1 MGRGD
6 IVVVEQVRFNLCCL
20 LLLRYVY
27 RHVFGDDLQ
36 PQDTTQADDIDDS
49 ACLATQQAACQAAMA
64 AGSGANT
71 GANDNMKDDLDR
83 DSTNDDMDDD
93 MDNGRGDDVGNGM
106 DGDNIYIS
114 D

>member
-6 IVVVEQVRFNLCCL
+6 IVVVEQVRFHLCCL
-20 LLLRYVY
+20 SLLRYVY
-27 RHVFGDDLQ
+27 RHVFGDDLR

-49 ACLATQQAACQAAMA
+49 ARLATQRAARQAATA

-71 GANDNMKDDLDR
+71 GANDDVNNDLDG
-83 DSTNDDMDDD
+83 DSANDDMDND

-106 DGDNIYIS
+106 DRDNVYIS